1 MSSNLLG
8 RFKLMLSTGEG
19 ADVHFLVGKEKELL
33 KAHKYVMMFASDVF
47 ESMFR
52 FDDKNGKTKSSADCP
67 HVIEVTDVEEEAFRV
82 LLSFFYAEDLSE
94 LNGQNAMAVLYAANK
109 YNISSLVKALLDFP
123 INELPNVFL
132 AFVEARLLNENDF
145 SRRCLDYIDQN
156 AKTLFESEEFL
167 QIDQNSLCK
176 IFERDQLKIEDE
188 LTIWNAAIRWADQKC
203 RQNVTECSAANRR
216 SALGPALF
224 KIRFPLITKREFS
237 LNIVSSCLLTVEEVI
252 GVFQY
257 HCHPNLRGAPGQY
270 PMAFPCHG
278 RISDQKEGTL
288 SMEIEKLSE
297 FAREKVNS
305 SRYSDG
311 IYIKG
316 LPWKIWAQI
325 NTKKESTEKWLGFF
339 LWCTAPKENGAWSC
353 KCSATFRIVSKKKG
367 TNDLTGKYDHVFSN
381 KVNSWGCHLITFKE
395 LMDNKG
401 FYDSKTD
408 KVTLAID
415 FTVEE
420 EKGTKRKLPDE

>member
-8 RFKLMLSTGEG
+8 RLKLMLSSGDG

-33 KAHKYVMMFASDVF
+33 KAHKCVMMFSSDVF
-47 ESMFR
+47 GSMFR
-52 FDDKNGKTKSSADCP
+52 FDDKNAKTKTSADRP
-67 HVIEVTDVEEEAFRV
+67 AIEVPDVEAEAFKV
-82 LLSFFYAEDLSE
+82 MLSFIYAEDLSE
-94 LNGQNAMAVLYAANK
+94 LNGQNAMTVLYAANK

-123 INELPNVFL
+123 INEMPNVFL
-132 AFVEARLLNENDF
+132 AFVQARFLSEKHF

-156 AKTLFESEEFL
+156 AETLLKSEEFL
-167 QIDQNSLCK
+167 QIDQNLLCE
-176 IFERDQLKIEDE
+176 IIERDQLKIDDE
-188 LTIWNAAIRWADQKC
+188 LTIWNAAIRWADDRCAQMLI
-203 RQNVTECSAANRR
+203 ECSAVNRR
-216 SALGPALF
+216 DALGPALS

-237 LNIVSSCLLTVEEVI
+237 LIIVPSCVLTVEEVI
-252 GVFQY
+252 AVLQY
-257 HCHPNLRGAPGQY
+257 HCHPNFRDAPGQY

-278 RISDQKEGTL
+278 RISDQKAGTL
-288 SMEIEKLSE
+288 TMDIEKLSE

-325 NTKKESTEKWLGFF
+325 NTKKDSTEKWLGFF
-339 LWCTAPKENGAWSC
+339 LWCTAPKENVNWSC
-353 KCSATFRIVSKKKG
+353 KCSATFRIVSQKKG
-367 TNDLTGKYDHVFSN
+367 TNDLTGKYDHIFSN
-381 KVNSWGCHLITFKE
+381 KVNNWGCHLITFKE